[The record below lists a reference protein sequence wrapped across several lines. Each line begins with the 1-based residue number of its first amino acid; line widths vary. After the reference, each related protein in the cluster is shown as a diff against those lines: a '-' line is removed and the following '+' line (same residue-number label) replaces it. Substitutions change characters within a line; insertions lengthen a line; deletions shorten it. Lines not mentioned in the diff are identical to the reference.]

1 MLHDGYSVMCLESL
15 PERSTIERKALLNRK
30 GQRGNVYQ
38 PHYLEKWNPQAPAYG
53 RFWIDVQ
60 SGERRRKT
68 VSLGRCATQ
77 SVARLRLPEYIER
90 AGINATSAFG
100 QVPVPGTTFRQQ
112 AERWIDSVS
121 IRKRRPVKPA
131 TIYGWQHC
139 LDKRILPNLGNKLL
153 SEVRNGVLRQFVEIL
168 SAAGLAP
175 KTIVNVVTVV
185 KLVVASAVDEEG
197 DQIHPRIWNHEFIQL
212 PLVIKETQKRPTI
225 NKAEVSALLNSMK
238 GRYAVLVALVAGTG
252 LRIGEVLAVRTE
264 DFDPD
269 CHVLHVQRSVWHRCE
284 QAPKTPN
291 AIRLVDIP
299 EEMSQ
304 VLRRYTEGK
313 DGYLFT
319 TRAGRL
325 LDQRNSLKALHGAGN
340 RGGFHA
346 FRRFRFAV
354 LRKAGV
360 PENLVK
366 QWMGHSQNL
375 MDLYAAQLR
384 HDAAYRREWCER
396 AGLGFEL
403 GELGY
408 KSGVPIR
415 PSLVA

>member
-1 MLHDGYSVMCLESL
+1 
-15 PERSTIERKALLNRK
+15 
-30 GQRGNVYQ
+30 VYQ
-38 PHYLEKWNPQAPAYG
+38 PIHSGQWNSQAPSYG
-53 RFWIDVQ
+53 RFWVDEPDN
-60 SGERRRKT
+60 ERRRRT
-68 VSLGRCATQ
+68 VSLGVCPTKW
-77 SVARLRLPEYIER
+77 VARQRLREYIER
-90 AGINATSAFG
+90 AGINARSAFG

-131 TIYGWQHC
+131 TVYGWQHC
-139 LDKRILPNLGNKLL
+139 LDRWILPNLGNKLL

-175 KTIVNVVTVV
+175 KTIVNVVTIV

-212 PLVIKETQKRPTI
+212 PLVIKEKQNRPTI
-225 NKAEVSALLNSMK
+225 TDAEISAMLSTLK
-238 GRYAVLVALVAGTG
+238 GRDAVLVALVAGTG
-252 LRIGEVLAVRTE
+252 LRIGEALAVRTD
-264 DFDPD
+264 DFDPL
-269 CHVLHVQRSVWHRCE
+269 CRVLQVRRTVWRRRE
-284 QAPKTPN
+284 QAPKTLN
-291 AIRLVDIP
+291 AIRPVDIA
-299 EEMSQ
+299 ECLAQ
-304 VLRRYTEGK
+304 ALRGYTKGREGH
-313 DGYLFT
+313 LFT

-325 LDQRNSLKALHGAGN
+325 LDSRNVLDVLQRAGR
-340 RGGFHA
+340 RGGYHA

-360 PENLVK
+360 PDDLIK
-366 QWMGHSQNL
+366 LWLGHSQNL
-375 MDLYAAQLR
+375 IDLYAAQLR
-384 HDAAYRREWCER
+384 YDEAYRREWCER

-408 KSGVPIR
+408 KLGAPIR